1 MALCSPIEQSLSL
14 YTRLMMSVDLILIA
28 TIVVVVVV
36 VTNDVM
42 KDRVENHSFDS

>member
-14 YTRLMMSVDLILIA
+14 YTRLTMSVDLILIA
-28 TIVVVVVV
+28 TVVV
-36 VTNDVM
+36 VTNDVI